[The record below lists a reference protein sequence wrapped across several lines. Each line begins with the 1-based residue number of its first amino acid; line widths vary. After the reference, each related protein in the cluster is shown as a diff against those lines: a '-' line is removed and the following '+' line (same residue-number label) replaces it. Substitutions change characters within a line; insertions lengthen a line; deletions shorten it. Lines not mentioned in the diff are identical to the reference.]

1 MRQPTLIHQEDAE
14 PVLIV
19 DYDPS
24 WPANF
29 CAYRDRLAEALGS
42 LAIAIEHV
50 GSTAVPG
57 IPAKPIVDLD
67 VVVRAADVAAAISAL
82 QSLGY
87 QHIGDLGI
95 EGREAFRCPPKVP
108 RHHLYV
114 CLEGGTALLN
124 HLAFRDCLRADAEIS
139 REYAK
144 LKMDLALR
152 YRNDRAAYTEA
163 KFAFIA
169 SVLERLA

>member
-1 MRQPTLIHQEDAE
+1 MRQPTLLQVADGE

-24 WPANF
+24 WPTIF
-29 CAYRDRLAEALGS
+29 CAFRDQLAEALGP

-57 IPAKPIVDLD
+57 LPAKPIVDLD
-67 VVVRAADVAAAISAL
+67 VVVRAADVAATISAL

-87 QHIGDLGI
+87 QRVGDLGI
-95 EGREAFRCPPKVP
+95 EAREAFRCPPEVP

-114 CLEGGTALLN
+114 CLEGGTAFLN

-152 YRNDRAAYTEA
+152 YRTDRAAYTEA
-163 KFAFIA
+163 KSAFIA